1 MDGLLGLDCG
11 NGGLRILWPNISSI
25 QQTASHVLAFLGIT
39 FDHLVATP
47 KAREG
52 HLRNGVLFMSY
63 LFRRKKRSEGGQR
76 EMDARERNE
85 VGLELVQV
93 DVERPIKSEGGSDG

>member
-1 MDGLLGLDCG
+1 
-11 NGGLRILWPNISSI
+11 
-25 QQTASHVLAFLGIT
+25 
-39 FDHLVATP
+39 
-47 KAREG
+47 
-52 HLRNGVLFMSY
+52 MSY